1 MVIRKGTEMDIVKFK
16 PLNQFATLPS
26 YKHEGDAGMD
36 VASVECVTIPPHGR
50 ANIHTGLACEMP
62 QGYEMQVRPRSGLSS
77 RGIVAMFGT
86 VDNGYRGEI
95 GVTVMNFTDEPYT
108 IGVGDRIAQLVV
120 LAAPAWEAQEVRSL
134 DDTDRGAGGFG
145 STGSR

>member
-1 MVIRKGTEMDIVKFK
+1 MVIRKGTKMDMIKFK

-36 VASVECVTIPPHGR
+36 VASVECVIIPPHGR
-50 ANIHTGLACEMP
+50 AKIPTGLACEMP

-95 GVTVMNFTDEPYT
+95 GVTVMNFTDEPYV

-120 LAAPAWEAQEVRSL
+120 APITRLRPSWGKVSS
-134 DDTDRGAGGFG
+134 DTERGEGGFG
-145 STGSR
+145 STGK